1 MIPLFFLWDGGA
13 TVAGTLI
20 CETGV
25 YRVNGQDATFGL
37 TGNVTTVMETG
48 VYTINGQSA
57 TFSQAGTL
65 TGGKK
70 RKKTIRP
77 VWPPLEELLERQR
90 AKGKEARGMSKQI
103 EKTKKDLA
111 LAETQAEVDKVVEQI
126 KALEARL
133 NKIDEEIAQAEEE
146 EILLLLLEDD
156 D

>member
-57 TFSQAGTL
+57 TFSQAGEL

-70 RKKTIRP
+70 RKKAVRP
-77 VWPPLEELLERQR
+77 VWPNLEELLERQK
-90 AKGKEARGMSKQI
+90 AKIRNAAQIALQI
-103 EKTKKDLA
+103 EKAKMQLSI
-111 LAETQAEVDKVVEQI
+111 AETQAQIDKAMVSVRN
-126 KALEARL
+126 LEAKL
-133 NKIDEEIAQAEEE
+133 NRIDQEIAEAEEE
-146 EILLLLLEDD
+146 EMIMLLTLDD
-156 D
+156 